1 MWSLDLP
8 PVHGRLEARRA
19 RRLGRRRLDPT
30 RLPGHPVVYHQL
42 LRGPRWR
49 WWRPLVSL
57 AVLVGLLVV
66 LFLVIFPGYAGL
78 DALLPDPWVGS
89 LDDDVSP
96 ITMNATDLLLAG
108 LIPVSALAVA
118 IAHKVRPG
126 WVASVR
132 GGVRWRWLGRCSLV
146 VAPVWVVYLGLGFFV
161 DPTEP
166 ERPDH
171 WVLLLVMALVVTP
184 FQAAGEE
191 LLFRGWLVQNL
202 GAYFAR
208 PVAGLV
214 VTTVVSAALFGL
226 AHGSPDPWV
235 LLSIAT
241 LAVAACLANWCTGGL
256 EAGIA
261 MHAVN
266 NVGVGVVTITY
277 GGYADSFVDQTTTG
291 SPWDF
296 FPGLVVHAIA
306 VALIL
311 WQGRRVRID
320 RTTRPAVEPAP
331 WAYGQPIPVDPP
343 DATWFAPL
351 GR

>member
-1 MWSLDLP
+1 MSQAPAVLPTRHDL
-8 PVHGRLEARRA
+8 RRA
-19 RRLGRRRLDPT
+19 RAAVRDAET
-30 RLPGHPVVYHQL
+30 LPRTPVVYHQL

-57 AVLVGLLVV
+57 AVLVGLLVALLLV
-66 LFLVIFPGYAGL
+66 LLPAYAGL
-78 DALLPDPWVGS
+78 DALLPDAWVGT
-89 LDDDVSP
+89 LDDDFSP
-96 ITMNATDLLLAG
+96 ITMNVSDLLLAG

-118 IAHKVRPG
+118 VAHRVRPR

-132 GGVRWRWLGRCSLV
+132 GGLRWRWLGRCALV
-146 VAPVWVVYLGLGFFV
+146 VAPVWVVYLGIGFFV
-161 DPTEP
+161 DPTDP
-166 ERPDH
+166 DRPDH
-171 WVLLLVMALVVTP
+171 WALLLVMALVVTP

-202 GAYFAR
+202 GSCFAR

-214 VTTVVSAALFGL
+214 VTTVVSAVLFGL

-241 LAVAACLANWCTGGL
+241 LAVAACLANWRTGGL

-266 NVGVGVVTITY
+266 NVGVGIVTTTY
-277 GGYADSFVDQTTTG
+277 GGYAESFVDTTTTG
-291 SPWDF
+291 TFGDF
-296 FPGLVVHAIA
+296 FPGLVVHALA
-306 VALIL
+306 VGLIL
-311 WQGRRVRID
+311 WQARRVRID
-320 RTTRPAVEPAP
+320 RTSRPVARVEVEVAP
-331 WAYGQPIPVDPP
+331 WSHGRPVPTDPP
-343 DATWFAPL
+343 DATWYAPL

>member
-1 MWSLDLP
+1 MWSPEFP
-8 PVHGRLEARRA
+8 PVEGRLEPQRPRPARSRPVLTRA
-19 RRLGRRRLDPT
+19 DPPDQP
-30 RLPGHPVVYHQL
+30 LAYHQL
-42 LRGPRWR
+42 LRGPGWR
-49 WWRPLVSL
+49 WWRPLLSL

-66 LFLVIFPGYAGL
+66 LFVVVFGGFAGL
-78 DALLPDPWVGS
+78 DAVVPDRWFGS
-89 LDDDVSP
+89 LDDELSP
-96 ITMNATDLLLAG
+96 ISNLELDLVLAG
-108 LIPVSALAVA
+108 LVPAAAGAVA
-118 IAHKVRPG
+118 IAHRVRPG
-126 WVASVR
+126 WVSSVR
-132 GGVRWRWLGRCSLV
+132 GRLRWRWLGRCALV
-146 VAPVWVVYLGLGFFV
+146 VAPVWIVYLGLGFLL
-161 DPTEP
+161 DPVAP
-166 ERPDH
+166 GRPAH

-191 LLFRGWLVQNL
+191 FLFRGWLVQNL
-202 GAYFAR
+202 GSCFAR

-214 VTTVVSAALFGL
+214 VSTVVSAALFGL
-226 AHGSPDPWV
+226 AHGSLDPWV

-241 LAVAACLANWCTGGL
+241 LAVAACLANWRTGGL

-277 GGYADSFVDQTTTG
+277 GGYADSFVSATTTG
-291 SPWDF
+291 SPADF
-296 FPGLVVHAIA
+296 FPGLAVHALA

-320 RTTRPAVEPAP
+320 RLTRPRPVEPGAH
-331 WAYGQPIPVDPP
+331 ARIPLDPP

>member
-1 MWSLDLP
+1 MSRAPREL
-8 PVHGRLEARRA
+8 RLARAEAR
-19 RRLGRRRLDPT
+19 DVV
-30 RLPGHPVVYHQL
+30 RLPTTPVAYHQL
-42 LRGPRWR
+42 LRGPGRR

-57 AVLVGLLVV
+57 AVLVGLLVA
-66 LFLVIFPGYAGL
+66 LFVVVFSGFDGL
-78 DALLPDPWVGS
+78 DALLPDRWVGTVA
-89 LDDDVSP
+89 DEESP
-96 ITMNATDLLLAG
+96 LSTLELDLLLAG
-108 LIPVSALAVA
+108 LVPVAAGAVALA
-118 IAHKVRPG
+118 HRVRPR

-132 GGVRWRWLGRCSLV
+132 GGLRWRWLGRCALV
-146 VAPVWVVYLGLGFFV
+146 VAPVWVVYLGLGFLL
-161 DPTEP
+161 DPVEP
-166 ERPDH
+166 GRPDH
-171 WVLLLVMALVVTP
+171 WVLLLVLALVVTP

-191 LLFRGWLVQNL
+191 FLFRGWLVQNI

-241 LAVAACLANWCTGGL
+241 LAVAACLANWRTGGL

-311 WQGRRVRID
+311 DQARRVRIE
-320 RTTRPAVEPAP
+320 RTGPGGGWT
-331 WAYGQPIPVDPP
+331 YGPYVPIDPP
-343 DATWFAPL
+343 EASWYAPL

>member
-1 MWSLDLP
+1 MP
-8 PVHGRLEARRA
+8 
-19 RRLGRRRLDPT
+19 
-30 RLPGHPVVYHQL
+30 YHQL

-66 LFLVIFPGYAGL
+66 LLVVVLRAFEGI
-78 DALLPDPWVGS
+78 DALLPDRWAGT
-89 LDDDVSP
+89 LDDDLSPVS
-96 ITMNATDLLLAG
+96 TLELDLVLAG
-108 LIPVSALAVA
+108 LIPVAAVAVA
-118 IAHKVRPG
+118 IAHRVRPR

-132 GGVRWRWLGRCSLV
+132 GGLRWRWLARCSLV
-146 VAPVWVVYLGLGFFV
+146 VAPVWVVYLGLGFLL
-161 DPTEP
+161 DPIEP
-166 ERPDH
+166 GRPAH
-171 WVLLLVMALVVTP
+171 WVLLLVMALLVTP

-191 LLFRGWLVQNL
+191 LLFRGWLVQNV
-202 GAYFAR
+202 GGYFAR

-214 VTTVVSAALFGL
+214 VSTVVSAALFGL

-241 LAVAACLANWCTGGL
+241 LAVAACLANWRTGGL

-266 NVGVGVVTITY
+266 NVGVGIVTITY
-277 GGYADSFVDQTTTG
+277 GGYAESFVSETTTG

-296 FPGLVVHAIA
+296 FPGVVVHALA

-311 WQGRRVRID
+311 WQARRLRVD
-320 RTTRPAVEPAP
+320 RTTRPVPVAAWSPRSSAARPARRHLVRP
-331 WAYGQPIPVDPP
+331 AGPLNGP
-343 DATWFAPL
+343 DAARRPP
-351 GR
+351 